1 AARSKSRILLRQSRR
16 TLLCCGELEMRL
28 DLLGQLGVD
37 RAAAPECGEARQG
50 CTETHRSALRRRLPR
65 DRVHRAHESRPI
77 RFLRGELPA
86 PGCCELIV
94 ARAAVV
100 GRRTPRC
107 LDPMLGE
114 QALERRVER
123 PALDLELAIRRLLDE
138 RRDSVPV
145 LWSPAEDP

>member
-1 AARSKSRILLRQSRR
+1 
-16 TLLCCGELEMRL
+16 
-28 DLLGQLGVD
+28 
-37 RAAAPECGEARQG
+37 
-50 CTETHRSALRRRLPR
+50 
-65 DRVHRAHESRPI
+65 

-100 GRRTPRC
+100 GRRTPRS

-138 RRDSVPV
+138 RRDPVPV
-145 LWSPAEDP
+145 LRSPAEDPEDQKVERSLQQVQPVGRHAALALY